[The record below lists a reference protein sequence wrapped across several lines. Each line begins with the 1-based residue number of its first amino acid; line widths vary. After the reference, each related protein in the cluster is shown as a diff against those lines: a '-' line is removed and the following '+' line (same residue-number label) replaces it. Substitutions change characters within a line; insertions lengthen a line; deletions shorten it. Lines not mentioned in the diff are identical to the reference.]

1 MISKNNITRCA
12 KTIKQL
18 INRCESYGEF
28 DKDGNLHLPVEK
40 TEYSSLKISKD
51 KLNECESSGM
61 SILELHQKLEGQT
74 EDCVWSDASLD
85 IQMPKPK
92 LRTKIF

>member
-1 MISKNNITRCA
+1 MISKNNISRCA

-85 IQMPKPK
+85 IQIPKPK
-92 LRTKIF
+92 FRVKIF

>member
-18 INRCESYGEF
+18 INRCESYEKF

-61 SILELHQKLEGQT
+61 SILELHQKLERQVD
-74 EDCVWSDASLD
+74 DCVWSDASLD